1 MAQDYQTAISLV
13 SVGVGISV
21 VPKSVSQAERPGVKY
36 RDYEG
41 CNPGTSLSLNY
52 RRDNPDAAS
61 IQFPENR
68 PKIRTRQA
76 GVKVRRP
83 PRGAFDIVPIS
94 QGQAFA
100 RTCHPYQAVQ
110 IEIRLRQKSPEN
122 GSFCEFG
129 PETFGRFSPKLSL
142 FGAQRLVLKQQFFRS
157 STTLRFHCFCS
168 RTIRHRLKIG

>member
-41 CNPGTSLSLNY
+41 CNPGTSLSHNY
-52 RRDNPDAAS
+52 RRYNPDAAS

-129 PETFGRFSPKLSL
+129 RRLSGDSRQSCRFSE
-142 FGAQRLVLKQQFFRS
+142 
-157 STTLRFHCFCS
+157 S
-168 RTIRHRLKIG
+168 RD

>member
-13 SVGVGISV
+13 SVGIGISV

-100 RTCHPYQAVQ
+100 RTCHPYRPVGWKFVSA
-110 IEIRLRQKSPEN
+110 ESLLEN
-122 GSFCEFG
+122 GNFCGLGWRLLAILAKVVEFRR
-129 PETFGRFSPKLSL
+129 PETHSKMQKPRN
-142 FGAQRLVLKQQFFRS
+142 
-157 STTLRFHCFCS
+157 
-168 RTIRHRLKIG
+168 

>member
-100 RTCHPYQAVQ
+100 RTCHPYQAGADRNPSPPKVSRKR
-110 IEIRLRQKSPEN
+110 EFLRIW
-122 GSFCEFG
+122 

-142 FGAQRLVLKQQFFRS
+142 FG
-157 STTLRFHCFCS
+157 T
-168 RTIRHRLKIG
+168 